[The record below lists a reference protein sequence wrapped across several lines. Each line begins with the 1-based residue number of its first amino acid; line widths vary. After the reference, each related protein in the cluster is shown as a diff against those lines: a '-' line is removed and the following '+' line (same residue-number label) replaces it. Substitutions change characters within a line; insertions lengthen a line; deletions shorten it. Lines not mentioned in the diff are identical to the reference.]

1 MALVDV
7 RTLTDET
14 RFAAAD
20 RIRTMRD
27 FVLPELEWFNSSPC
41 DRHTSLDEGLAQIPP
56 CRHCGVK
63 FRKHQRVGIAWLY
76 MRGRGLIADQVG
88 TGKTAQAAGLLAAI
102 KQVGELDESRVIIVV
117 RPSVLEQ
124 WLDEL
129 HRFLPRLVITTA
141 TGTRKQRIDKY
152 LTGWEVL
159 ITGYQMFVKDI
170 ELMDHFPITTIVI
183 DDVDALRN
191 PSNQSAYA
199 IKRMARRCHRAV
211 VLTGTPLQKKLHEL
225 HSVLEPVGGLEIF
238 GSATS
243 FRRRYIREELIKL
256 YNPKVG
262 RQVSTRKTV
271 GYQNLDEFI
280 TKVKPLTLR
289 RTPADIDDVDL
300 PAVIPNTVYL
310 DLHPPQKARYDELR
324 QGVLT
329 IIKAE
334 GAQVKHTKAAT
345 AFLYG
350 SQICAGL
357 STLGETDGP
366 QSSVKLDWVL
376 NALDGDLSEE
386 KVVVFAQFTNTVA
399 TLQQRLTRAGI
410 GHVTIWGRDQDKN
423 ARRQAKNSFWDDPGC
438 RVLIGTSAIEQGL
451 NLQVARHLIN
461 IDQLMNPARM
471 QQLAGRIRRDGSSY
485 HSVYVHNLLARGT
498 QEEGYMDLLSREQA
512 LADHVW
518 GESNQLYE
526 ALNPLALLQL
536 IGRSGGPR

>member
-1 MALVDV
+1 MALLDV
-7 RTLTDET
+7 RTLPDET
-14 RFAAAD
+14 RLAAAE

-27 FVLPELEWFNSSPC
+27 FVLPELTWFNSSPC
-41 DRHTSLDEGLAQIPP
+41 ARHSTLDEGLEQIPP
-56 CRHCGVK
+56 CRRCGVK
-63 FRKHQRVGIAWLY
+63 FRKHQRVGIAWLL

-88 TGKTAQAAGLLAAI
+88 TGKTAQAAGLLAVLKEA
-102 KQVGELDESRVIIVV
+102 GELDNDRVIVVV
-117 RPSVLEQ
+117 RPSVISQ
-124 WLDEL
+124 WAEEL
-129 HRFLPRLVITTA
+129 HRFLPKLLITVA

-152 LTGWEVL
+152 LTGWEIL
-159 ITGYQMFVKDI
+159 ITGFQMFVKDY
-170 ELMDHFPITTIVI
+170 ELMDNFSINTIVV
-183 DDVDALRN
+183 DDIDALRN
-191 PSNQSAYA
+191 PSNQTAYA
-199 IKRMARRCHRAV
+199 IKRMGRRCQRAV

-225 HSVLEPVGGLEIF
+225 HSILELVGGLEIF

-243 FRRRYIREELIKL
+243 FRRRYVREELVKL

-280 TKVKPLTLR
+280 EKAKPLTLR

-310 DLHPPQKARYDELR
+310 DLHPGQKARYDELR
-324 QGVLT
+324 KGVLT
-329 IIKAE
+329 IIRAE

-350 SQICAGL
+350 AQICAGL
-357 STLGETDGP
+357 ATLGEADGP
-366 QSSVKLDWVL
+366 GTSTKLDWVE
-376 NALDGDLSEE
+376 NALLGDLAEE
-386 KVVVFAQFTNTVA
+386 KVVVFAQFTNTVEA
-399 TLQQRLTRAGI
+399 LRLRLSRAGV
-410 GHVTIWGRDQDKN
+410 GHVVIWGREQDKS
-423 ARRQAKNSFWDDPGC
+423 ARQTAKDQFWDNPHC

-485 HSVYVHNLLARGT
+485 RTVYVHNLLARGT

-518 GESNQLYE
+518 GESNQLYD